1 MAIKIKSPEQIELMR
16 KSAVLLADTLALI
29 IAEVKAG
36 VNGLRLDKLAETHIR
51 DNGGVPSFK
60 GLYGC
65 PSSVLISV
73 NEDVVHGIPNARSYK
88 DGDILSID
96 AGVFMNG
103 FHADSAYTVGIG
115 NVKPETIK
123 LMKVTKEALYLG
135 IEKAVAGNR
144 VGMISSTIQEYCER
158 KHGYRCVRE
167 LVGHGLGRE
176 LHEDPQVPNFGK
188 PNDGPV
194 LPENCVIAIEPMINL
209 GRKDVYTKSD
219 KWTVATQ
226 DHKPSAHFEH
236 TVWIKKGKAE
246 ILTTFVPIEAA
257 VKANSELVY
266 V

>member
-1 MAIKIKSPEQIELMR
+1 MAIKIKTPEQIELMR
-16 KSAVLLADTLALI
+16 KSGALLGEVLALVAKEI
-29 IAEVKAG
+29 RIG
-36 VNGLRLDKLAETHIR
+36 INGLYLDKLAEEYIR

-65 PSSVLISV
+65 PSSILISV
-73 NEDVVHGIPNARSYK
+73 NEEVVHGIPNARAYK
-88 DGDILSID
+88 DGDILSVD

-103 FHADSAYTVGIG
+103 FHADSAYTFAVG
-115 NVKPETIK
+115 KPKEDRIK
-123 LMKVTKEALYLG
+123 LLQVTKEALYIG
-135 IEKAVAGNR
+135 IENAVAGNR
-144 VGMISSTIQEYCER
+144 VGMISHAIQEYCER

-188 PNDGPV
+188 ATEGPL
-194 LPENCVIAIEPMINL
+194 LPENCVIAIEPMINM

-236 TVWIKKGKAE
+236 TVCVKPGKAD
-246 ILTTFVPIEAA
+246 ILTTFELIEIAI
-257 VKANSELVY
+257 KANKELTY

>member
-1 MAIKIKSPEQIELMR
+1 MAIKIKTPEQIELIR
-16 KSAVLLADTLALI
+16 KSGVLLAETIALI
-29 IAEVKAG
+29 IQEVKPG
-36 VNGLRLDKLAETHIR
+36 INGLRLDKMAEEYIR
-51 DNGGVPSFK
+51 DHGGVPSFK

-73 NEDVVHGIPNARSYK
+73 NEDVVHGIPNARAYK

-103 FHADSAYTVGIG
+103 FHADSAYTIGIG
-115 NVKPETIK
+115 NVKEETIK
-123 LMKVTKEALYLG
+123 LMKVTKEALFLG

-167 LVGHGLGRE
+167 LVGHGLGKE

-188 PNDGPV
+188 PNDGPT
-194 LPENCVIAIEPMINL
+194 LPENCVIAIEPMVNL

-226 DHKPSAHFEH
+226 DHKPSAHYEH
-236 TVWIKKGKAE
+236 TVCVKKGKAE

-257 VKANSELVY
+257 VKGNKELVY

>member
-1 MAIKIKSPEQIELMR
+1 MAIKIKTPEQILLIR
-16 KSAVLLADTLALI
+16 KSAELLAATLALVI
-29 IAEVKAG
+29 KEIRPG
-36 VNGLRLDKLAETHIR
+36 INGLGLDKMAEEYIR
-51 DNGGVPSFK
+51 DHGGVPSFK

-65 PSSVLISV
+65 PSSLLISV
-73 NEDVVHGIPNARSYK
+73 NEDVVHGIPNAKAYR

-103 FHADSAYTVGIG
+103 FHADSAYTIAIG
-115 NVKPETIK
+115 GVKPEIIK
-123 LMKVTKEALYLG
+123 LMQVTKEALYLG

-144 VGMISSTIQEYCER
+144 VGEISATIQEYCER
-158 KHGYRCVRE
+158 KHKYRCVRE
-167 LVGHGLGRE
+167 LVGHGLGVE

-188 PNDGPV
+188 PKEGPV
-194 LPENCVIAIEPMINL
+194 LPVNCVIAIEPMVNL
-209 GRKDVYTKSD
+209 GRKDVYTKND

-236 TVWIKKGKAE
+236 TVCVKPGKAE

-257 VKANSELVY
+257 VKANKELVY

>member
-1 MAIKIKSPEQIELMR
+1 MAIKIKNTEQLELIR
-16 KSAVLLADTLALI
+16 KSALLLADTIALI
-29 IAEVKAG
+29 IKEVKPG
-36 VNGLRLDKLAETHIR
+36 GNGLHLDKLAEAYIR
-51 DNGGVPSFK
+51 DHGGVPSFK

-73 NEDVVHGIPNARSYK
+73 NEDVVHGIPNARAYK

-103 FHADSAYTVGIG
+103 FHADSAYTIAIG

-123 LMKVTKEALYLG
+123 LMQITKEALFLG
-135 IEKAVAGNR
+135 IDKAIAGNR
-144 VGMISSTIQEYCER
+144 VGMISSTIQEFCER
-158 KHGYRCVRE
+158 KHHYRCVRE

-209 GRKDVYTKSD
+209 GRKDVYTKND

-236 TVWIKKGKAE
+236 TVCVKASKAE

-257 VKANSELVY
+257 VKANKELVY

>member
-1 MAIKIKSPEQIELMR
+1 MAIKIKTQEQIELIR
-16 KSAVLLADTLALI
+16 KSGVLLAETIALI
-29 IAEVKAG
+29 IQEVKPG
-36 VNGLRLDKLAETHIR
+36 INGLRLDKMAEEYIR
-51 DNGGVPSFK
+51 GNGGVPSFK

-73 NEDVVHGIPNARSYK
+73 NEDVVHGIPNARAYK

-103 FHADSAYTVGIG
+103 FHADSAYTIGIG
-115 NVKPETIK
+115 NVKEETIK
-123 LMKVTKEALYLG
+123 LMKVTKEALFLG

-167 LVGHGLGRE
+167 LVGHGLGKE

-188 PNDGPV
+188 PNDGPT

-226 DHKPSAHFEH
+226 DHKPSAHYEH
-236 TVWIKKGKAE
+236 TVCVKKGKAE

-257 VKANSELVY
+257 VKGNKELVY

>member
-1 MAIKIKSPEQIELMR
+1 
-16 KSAVLLADTLALI
+16 VLAATLAEVAKELKAGANGLI
-29 IAEVKAG
+29 LDKIAE
-36 VNGLRLDKLAETHIR
+36 TYIR
-51 DNGGVPSFK
+51 DHGGVPSFK

-65 PSSVLISV
+65 PSSILISV
-73 NEDVVHGIPNARSYK
+73 NEDVVHGIPNARAYK
-88 DGDILSID
+88 EGDIASID

-103 FHADSAYTVGIG
+103 FHADSAYTFAIG
-115 NVKPETIK
+115 DVKEDRIR
-123 LMKVTKEALYLG
+123 LLKVTKESLYLG

-167 LVGHGLGRE
+167 LVGHGVGQT

-188 PNDGPV
+188 PNDGPL
-194 LPENCVIAIEPMINL
+194 LPENCVIAIEPMVNQ

-236 TVWIKKGKAE
+236 TICVKTGKPE
-246 ILTTFVPIEAA
+246 ILTSFDLIEAA
-257 VKANSELVY
+257 IKGNGNLMY